1 MDKTI
6 PFEED
11 AVKEYL
17 NKRIRYWR
25 GERSKD
31 PDYALYYV
39 DAYQSVRYSLF
50 GERLPI
56 EEQNEQKDV

>member
-17 NKRIRYWR
+17 NKNIRYWR
-25 GERSKD
+25 KQNSKD
-31 PDYALYYV
+31 PDFAYYYI
-39 DAYQSVRYSLF
+39 DAYQSMRQSLF
-50 GERLPI
+50 GERLPM

>member
-17 NKRIRYWR
+17 DNNIRYWR
-25 GERSKD
+25 KQTPKD
-31 PDYALYYV
+31 PDFAYYYI
-39 DAYQSVRYSLF
+39 DAYQSMRQSLF
-50 GERLPI
+50 GERLPM
-56 EEQNEQKDV
+56 EEQNEQKDI